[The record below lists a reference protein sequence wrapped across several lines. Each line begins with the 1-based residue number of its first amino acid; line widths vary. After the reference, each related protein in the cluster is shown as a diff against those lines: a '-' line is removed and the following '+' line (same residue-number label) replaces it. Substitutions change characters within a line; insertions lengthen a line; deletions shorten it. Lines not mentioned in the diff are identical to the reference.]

1 VTNLSNPN
9 TNAKAIDDDVAKIA
23 RCASVPTIL
32 DAVVEL
38 TGLRFAAV
46 ARVTET
52 RWTACAVRDD
62 LGFGLAP
69 GGDLVIETTICNEI
83 RQHHQPVIF
92 GHASAH
98 PVYSTHHTPLKYGL
112 ESYVS
117 VPIFRRDGDFF
128 GTLCAIDSAPSDVDV
143 DPVKLKS
150 ITLFAQLIGHQL
162 DIADELSASLSQL
175 QTIRSDNA
183 SREELVTATERE
195 IRDLLQ
201 PVVTGLYL
209 LRSSDALAEP
219 DRVVLA
225 DMEASCAR
233 IGVMLGERLNLAY
246 NPFKRVD
253 EA

>member
-1 VTNLSNPN
+1 MNR
-9 TNAKAIDDDVAKIA
+9 ADIDADVAKIS

-32 DAVVEL
+32 DAVIEL

-46 ARVTET
+46 ARVSDAH
-52 RWTACAVRDD
+52 WTTCAVRDD
-62 LGFGLAP
+62 LGFGLKP
-69 GGDLVIETTICNEI
+69 GSDLVLETTICDEI

-98 PVYSTHHTPLKYGL
+98 PVFSTHHTPLQYGL

-117 VPIFRRDGDFF
+117 VPIFRRNGDFF
-128 GTLCAIDSAPSDVDV
+128 GTLCAIDSAPSDVDA
-143 DPVKLKS
+143 DPVKLKT
-150 ITLFAQLIGHQL
+150 ITLFARLVGHQL
-162 DIADELSASLSQL
+162 DIADDLSASISRL
-175 QTIRSDNA
+175 RNVESDSA
-183 SREELVTATERE
+183 SREEVVTATERE

-219 DRVVLA
+219 DREVLA
-225 DMEASCAR
+225 DMESSCAR

-246 NPFKRVD
+246 NRFKLTD

>member
-1 VTNLSNPN
+1 MTNPSNRI
-9 TNAKAIDDDVAKIA
+9 AIESDIAKIS
-23 RCASVPTIL
+23 RCVSVPSIL

-52 RWTACAVRDD
+52 HWTACAVRDD

-69 GGDLVIETTICNEI
+69 GNDLVLETTICNEI

-98 PVYSTHHTPLKYGL
+98 PIFSTHRTPLQYGL

-117 VPIFRRDGDFF
+117 VPIFRRTGEFF
-128 GTLCAIDSAPSDVDV
+128 GTLCAIDSAPSNVDA
-143 DPVKLKS
+143 DPLKLRT
-150 ITLFAQLIGHQL
+150 ITLFARLIGHQL
-162 DIADELSASLSQL
+162 DIADDLAASIARL
-175 QTIRSDNA
+175 RDVESDNA
-183 SREELVTATERE
+183 TREELVTTTERE

-201 PVVTGLYL
+201 PIVTGLYL
-209 LRSSDALAEP
+209 LRSSDALGLP

-225 DMEASCAR
+225 DMEASCAS
-233 IGVMLGERLNLAY
+233 IGRMLGERLNLAY
-246 NPFKRVD
+246 NRFKLAD

>member
-1 VTNLSNPN
+1 MTTSPN
-9 TNAKAIDDDVAKIA
+9 RSAIEADVAKIA
-23 RCASVPTIL
+23 RCPSVPSIL

-52 RWTACAVRDD
+52 HWTACAVRDD
-62 LGFGLAP
+62 IAFGLVP
-69 GGDLVIETTICNEI
+69 GGDLVLETTICDEI

-98 PVYSTHHTPLKYGL
+98 PIFSTHHTPLHYGL

-117 VPIFRRDGDFF
+117 VPIFRRSGDFF
-128 GTLCAIDSAPSDVDV
+128 GTLCAIDSATSDVDT
-143 DPVKLKS
+143 DPLKLKT
-150 ITLFAQLIGHQL
+150 ICLFARLIGHQL
-162 DIADELSASLSQL
+162 DIADDLSASMSRL
-175 QTIRSDNA
+175 QIVEIDSA
-183 SREELVTATERE
+183 SREELVTTTERE

-201 PVVTGLYL
+201 PIVTGLYL
-209 LRSSDALAEP
+209 LRSSDAIAVP
-219 DRVVLA
+219 DREVLA

-246 NPFKRVD
+246 NRFKLTD